1 MLEVNVMNRR
11 VFDRAVPDQ
20 NVVDSRTNLIR
31 LDPDTACRI
40 PLRVAI
46 DEERSLLCG
55 CEACGEVDGGR
66 RFSNT
71 ALLVR
76 NRYDTSHYL

>member
-1 MLEVNVMNRR
+1 
-11 VFDRAVPDQ
+11 
-20 NVVDSRTNLIR
+20 
-31 LDPDTACRI
+31 
-40 PLRVAI
+40 LRVAI